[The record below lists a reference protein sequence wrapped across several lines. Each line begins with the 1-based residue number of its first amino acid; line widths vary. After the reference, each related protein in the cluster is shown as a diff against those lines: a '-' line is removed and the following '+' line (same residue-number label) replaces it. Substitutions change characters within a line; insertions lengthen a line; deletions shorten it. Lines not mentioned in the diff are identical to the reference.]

1 MPSSCRGCHQ
11 VRSRPGGRPTV
22 LLVREGVSVTELLDI
37 WEFPADFEL
46 AKITQI
52 AIDALTEP
60 DLRAHLVSSRG
71 DILTV
76 QVADGKPPADSEMR
90 LYVGG
95 RGAFEITRI
104 ERWPGER
111 VLLVLRAWPQR
122 D

>member
-1 MPSSCRGCHQ
+1 
-11 VRSRPGGRPTV
+11 
-22 LLVREGVSVTELLDI
+22 VTAVLDI
-37 WEFPADFEL
+37 WEFPRGFDL

-52 AIDALTEP
+52 AIDALSPP

-76 QVADGKPPADSEMR
+76 QVADGTPPTDPEMR

-95 RGAFEITRI
+95 RGAFEAIRT

-122 D
+122 G

>member
-1 MPSSCRGCHQ
+1 
-11 VRSRPGGRPTV
+11 
-22 LLVREGVSVTELLDI
+22 VSVTELLDI

-76 QVADGKPPADSEMR
+76 QVAEGRPTTDPEMR
-90 LYVGG
+90 VYVGG
-95 RGAFEITRI
+95 RGAFEVVRR
-104 ERWPGER
+104 ELWPGGR
-111 VLLVLRAWPQR
+111 TLLVLRAWPQR
-122 D
+122 E